1 MKDSEEIHLL
11 DEPRFHKEDGVEARL
26 AALIEPVIKVLGF
39 RLVRIKLSGQNGLT
53 LQIMMERADG
63 SMSIEDCELLSR
75 TISPILDVE
84 DVISDHY
91 HLEISSPGMDRPM
104 VRRSDF
110 ERWQGHVVRLQTL
123 QAMDGQRRFRGVI
136 AAVGEVDFTLEAEGQ
151 EPLAID
157 FDNLAEARLVLTDD
171 LIREA
176 LAKDK
181 LHEKEMKKKGEEQGD
196 NRE

>member
-1 MKDSEEIHLL
+1 MMKESKEQQLL
-11 DEPRFHKEDGVEARL
+11 NEPRFHEEDGVEARI
-26 AALIEPVIKVLGF
+26 AALIEPVIKTLGF

-91 HLEISSPGMDRPM
+91 HLEISSPGIDRPM

-110 ERWQGHVVRLQTL
+110 ERWQGHVVRLQTI
-123 QAMDGQRRFRGVI
+123 QAVDGQRRFRGLVG
-136 AAVGEVDFTLEAEGQ
+136 AVGEAGFTLEPEGQ
-151 EPLAID
+151 ERLIVD

-171 LIREA
+171 LVREA
-176 LAKDK
+176 LVKDK
-181 LHEKEMKKKGEEQGD
+181 LREKEIKKKGE
-196 NRE
+196 RTR

>member
-1 MKDSEEIHLL
+1 MMKENEEQQLL

-26 AALIEPVIKVLGF
+26 AALIESVIKTLGF

-63 SMSIEDCELLSR
+63 SMNIEDCELLSR

-84 DVISDHY
+84 DVISDPY

-110 ERWQGHVVRLQTL
+110 ERWKGHVVRLQAA
-123 QAMDGQRRFRGVI
+123 QAMNGQRRFRGVI
-136 AAVGEVDFTLEAEGQ
+136 TAVGEVDFTLKIEDQ
-151 EPLAID
+151 ELLAID
-157 FDNLAEARLVLTDD
+157 FDNIAEARLVLTDD

-181 LHEKEMKKKGEEQGD
+181 LREKEMKEKGEE
-196 NRE
+196 

>member
-1 MKDSEEIHLL
+1 MMKESKEQQLL
-11 DEPRFHKEDGVEARL
+11 NEPRFHEEDGVEARI
-26 AALIEPVIKVLGF
+26 AALIEPVIKTLGF

-91 HLEISSPGMDRPM
+91 HLEISSPGIDRPM

-110 ERWQGHVVRLQTL
+110 ERWQGHVVRLQTI
-123 QAMDGQRRFRGVI
+123 QAVDGQRRFRGLVG
-136 AAVGEVDFTLEAEGQ
+136 AVGEAGFTLEPEGQ
-151 EPLAID
+151 ERLIVD

-171 LIREA
+171 LVREA
-176 LAKDK
+176 LVKDK
-181 LHEKEMKKKGEEQGD
+181 LREKEIKK
-196 NRE
+196 N